1 VPAWCQRVVNSVSGK
16 EMLSSKS
23 KDRGRWPGTNF
34 QEYFPDGICRHQ
46 FLGPEIIRKN
56 AMYTK
61 TIYESIDNIN
71 RRYFRLSLNL
81 QAYPPCYKRE
91 TRNHR
96 S

>member
-1 VPAWCQRVVNSVSGK
+1 
-16 EMLSSKS
+16 MSSSLKS

-46 FLGPEIIRKN
+46 FLGPEIFRKN

-61 TIYESIDNIN
+61 TIYESIDNVN

-81 QAYPPCYKRE
+81 QATATGLSTLLQE
-91 TRNHR
+91 GDL
-96 S
+96 